1 MLVLIFLLGLF
12 VPIGSVKAS
21 DAIVISNLQID
32 IRPEY
37 DRSIVLVIYRIQLSE
52 DTVLP
57 ATLQLSI
64 PEEAIRPARLAV
76 EDLDGMFYDINFT
89 SEQNDKDVSITF
101 ITPSR
106 DVQLEY
112 YDPRLAYED
121 TLRSYSLCWQIQYP
135 VRTFTVRV
143 QKPVHTTRMTITPDI
158 GSSQMGQDGME
169 YYLLQAG
176 SLEAN
181 EPFTIALEYE
191 KPDFILSSGLQP
203 VSPIDPISVNTRGR
217 TTVSRGVPW
226 ALALLGVIL
235 IVTGGIWYWRID
247 RRGPAKELNTP
258 PIEPTIRSI
267 KQAQQLIS
275 QTYMYCNHCGKR
287 LQRTDQ
293 FCRECGHQV
302 DFR

>member
-1 MLVLIFLLGLF
+1 MQAVDG
-12 VPIGSVKAS
+12 
-21 DAIVISNLQID
+21 IVISELQID

-37 DRSIVLVIYRIQLSE
+37 DRPAVLVIYRIQLAE

-64 PEEAIRPARLAV
+64 PEEVIRPARLAV

-89 SEQNDKDVSITF
+89 SEQNTENIVITF
-101 ITPSR
+101 MTPSR

-112 YDPRLAYED
+112 YDPRLAFDD
-121 TLRSYSLCWQIQYP
+121 TLRSYSLHWQIKYP
-135 VRTFTVRV
+135 VSALMVRV
-143 QKPVHTTRMTITPDI
+143 QKPVHTTRMTITPNI
-158 GSSQMGQDGME
+158 GSSRMGQDGME
-169 YYLLQAG
+169 YYLHLAG
-176 SLEAN
+176 SLEAD
-181 EPFTIALEYE
+181 EPFNITLEYE

-203 VSPIDPISVNTRGR
+203 VSPMDPISANTRGR

-226 ALALLGVIL
+226 ALALLGVIM

-247 RRGPAKELNTP
+247 RRGPAKEMNTP
-258 PIEPTIRSI
+258 PIEPTINSI

-275 QTYMYCNHCGKR
+275 QTYMYCTHCGKR

-302 DFR
+302 DSR